1 MSNTNKK
8 PILKKTSSFILQT
21 LLIILLTIFSQI
33 GGLIWLVCWLSSKF
47 LLKNKKKSYLAYLKI
62 KTALF
67 FSFYF
72 CATFLIVPFAAKKYS
87 NRVALPIFT
96 ENNIQPTTIWTCIL
110 NRHYVRPQL
119 EKALFRIGN
128 NFEKKYPDSKVSYL
142 DANFPFSLA
151 FYKNKGF
158 PLLPHLS
165 HNDGKKLDLSFF
177 YLDKE
182 TQKSTNEKPSFSGYG
197 IYEKPKK
204 GEINQPK
211 ICLKQSWYYEIGKY
225 AKVYSN
231 EENYSF
237 DKKRTNYLITLIIKE
252 QSIKK
257 FFLEPHLKN
266 RLNIYSSKW
275 RFHGCK
281 ASRHDDHVH
290 VQL

>member
-1 MSNTNKK
+1 MFKK
-8 PILKKTSSFILQT
+8 ILSFTLQI
-21 LLIILLTIFSQI
+21 LLIILLTVFTQV
-33 GGLIWLVCWLSSKF
+33 GGVIWLVMWLQANF
-47 LLKNKKKSYLAYLKI
+47 LCAKIKKKAYSTYLKV
-62 KTALF
+62 KFSLF
-67 FSFYF
+67 FAFYF
-72 CATFLIVPFAAKKYS
+72 FATFMVIPLAAEKYS

-110 NRHYVRPQL
+110 NRNYVKPQL
-119 EKALFRIGN
+119 KEALFRIGN
-128 NFEKKYPDSKVSYL
+128 DFEKKYPNSKVSYL

-165 HNDGKKLDLSFF
+165 HNDGKKIDLSFF

-182 TQKSTNEKPSFSGYG
+182 TQEPTNKKPSFSGYG
-197 IYEKPKK
+197 IYEEPKK
-204 GEINQPK
+204 GEFNQPE

-231 EENYSF
+231 EEDYSF
-237 DKKRTNYLITLIIKE
+237 DEKRTNYLITLIIKE

-266 RLNIYSSKW
+266 RFKVSSPKW

-290 VQL
+290 IQL